1 MSQYTKYKPMHN
13 TLPRCVCS
21 ISLLLLAALNAACTT
36 TSSSVVDEAAVVV
49 QSEENEAQYA
59 IATRDGH
66 IGRIV
71 VPVTI
76 NGQSTFYMMLDTGA
90 THSVLTPKAIS
101 RLGLDVAN
109 AKSSDVQGVMGRIS
123 APIVKI
129 EEMQAGA
136 LKLKDLSVPVIDGA
150 VVAGLDGILG
160 VDGMHDKS
168 ILADFVRDR
177 IRISDGNALPGSSS
191 WYAMIKFALV
201 SKKLV
206 VVDGMVGHI
215 PVRAVIDTGGTQ
227 TLGNMALLKALQQQ
241 KKDKY
246 SIDGGV
252 IDITDN
258 TQNGRLVLV
267 PSIKLGPADITNAA
281 ILFSEFAVFDVWDLN
296 KKPTLLIG
304 MDVLGQLG
312 ALSINYRRQE
322 LHVRAK

>member
-1 MSQYTKYKPMHN
+1 MFQYTKYKSMHN
-13 TLPRCVCS
+13 TFSRCVFS
-21 ISLLLLAALNAACTT
+21 INLLLPALFAAGCST
-36 TSSSVVDEAAVVV
+36 TSPRVVDEAAVVV
-49 QSEENEAQYA
+49 QSEDNEAQYA
-59 IATRDGH
+59 IATREGH

-76 NGQSTFYMMLDTGA
+76 NNKGTFYMMLDTGA
-90 THSVLTPKAIS
+90 THSVLTSKAVS
-101 RLGLDVAN
+101 RLGLDLTN
-109 AKSSDVQGVMGRIS
+109 AKSYEVQGVMGRIN
-123 APIVKI
+123 APVVEI
-129 EEMQAGA
+129 EELQAGA
-136 LKLKDLSVPVIDGA
+136 LKLKDLKMPVIDGA

-177 IRISDGNALPGSSS
+177 IRIADGGSLPSSS

-215 PVRAVIDTGGTQ
+215 PVRAIIDTGGTQ
-227 TLGNMALLKALQQQ
+227 TLGNMALLKAIQQQ

-267 PSIKLGPADITNAA
+267 PSIKLGAADITNAA
-281 ILFSEFAVFDVWDLN
+281 ILFSEFAVFDVWDMN